1 LQDEHC
7 SSGQNGRLVILA
19 LLAHGQA
26 QAAQFL
32 WNAFLLILGG
42 IALLFALIATRLSK
56 RSWIA
61 AFMTSGMAVQ
71 ALVFWRLRVLER
83 LRDAYPS
90 MTPHSWTGEMLEGG
104 GVGLL
109 VEVPS
114 LLVLPSG
121 IVAWVW
127 LFSLLLLSWR
137 VLFARTGGASMS
149 LVEVGAGQQQDEA
162 DEARD
167 G

>member
-1 LQDEHC
+1 
-7 SSGQNGRLVILA
+7 VILA

-32 WNAFLLILGG
+32 WNAFLLLVGG
-42 IALLFALIATRLSK
+42 IALLLALIATRRSK

-61 AFMTSGMAVQ
+61 AFMTSGVAVQ

-83 LRDAYPS
+83 LREAFPS

-121 IVAWVW
+121 VVAWVW
-127 LFSLLLLSWR
+127 LFFLLLLSWR
-137 VLFARTGGASMS
+137 VLFAKRGGRSMS
-149 LVEVGAGQQQDEA
+149 LFDGGAGQQQDEPSRF
-162 DEARD
+162 E
-167 G
+167 